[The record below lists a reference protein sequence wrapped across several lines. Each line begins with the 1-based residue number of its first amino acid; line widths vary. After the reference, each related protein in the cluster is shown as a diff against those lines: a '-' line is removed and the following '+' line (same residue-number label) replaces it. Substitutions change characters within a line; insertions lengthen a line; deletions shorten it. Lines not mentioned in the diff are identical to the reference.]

1 MVSVARSAAYLGD
14 VLLADR
20 CREGEQEAAA
30 ELFRLHQGRVHAVL
44 YRLLGSSSEIEDLLQ
59 ETFIQVFRSLG
70 GYRGEAKL
78 ATWIDRIATRVAFKH
93 LGRKRRR
100 VKTAEL
106 VGDFAASGPAPLDQT
121 IAREGVKRLYEVLD
135 NLSASQRIAF
145 ALYEIDGRS
154 VAEVAELTDC
164 AKTTAKLRIW
174 RGRRAVLKAAQ
185 SDPLLGEF
193 LADVEL
199 GAPNPAAASPE
210 GAGKARRSRPTKKA
224 SD

>member
-1 MVSVARSAAYLGD
+1 MVSVTRSAAYLGD

-44 YRLLGSSSEIEDLLQ
+44 YRLLGQSADVEDLMQ
-59 ETFIQVFRSLG
+59 DTFIQVFRSLG

-78 ATWIDRIATRVAFKH
+78 ATWIDRIAARVAYKH
-93 LGRKRRR
+93 LGRKKRSL
-100 VKTAEL
+100 KTFEL
-106 VGDFAASGPAPLDQT
+106 LDDFEATGPAPIDQAV
-121 IAREGVKRLYEVLD
+121 AREGVKRLYQVLD
-135 NLSASQRIAF
+135 TLSASQRIAF

-154 VAEVAELTDC
+154 IAEVAELTDC
-164 AKTTAKLRIW
+164 TKTTAKLRIW

-185 SDPLLGEF
+185 QDPLLGEF

-199 GAPNPAAASPE
+199 GAQTEVRTDPRG
-210 GAGKARRSRPTKKA
+210 GAGPAPHTTKA
-224 SD
+224 SE